1 MLFMP
6 GWIPVYASIRVN
18 MTATSPLPNVR
29 SIKPLTLDE
38 LEAPPLS
45 LGKMAWL
52 KFRRHKMALVGVGIL
67 VLMILYCTIGS
78 FVFSEKYANYND
90 TGIALQSPS
99 RMHPFGTDVIGRDI
113 LARTIYGGQ
122 ISLLIGLTAV
132 MLETSMGIL
141 IGAASGYFGGLVDA
155 LLMRFTEAIL
165 IIPQIF
171 LLLVMAK
178 FFAGNI
184 PDINIFGREL
194 SGSVVV
200 IIAIIGLTS
209 WPYLA
214 RIVRAEFLTLKES
227 EFVLAAR
234 ATGTS
239 TFDIIFRHIL
249 PNSIAPI
256 VVSATLGVANAIT
269 LEAYISFLGLG
280 VRPPTATWGNMLEG
294 AYNYI
299 ENAYWLWLFP
309 GLLILLIVLS
319 INFVGDGLRDA
330 LDPRSRMV

>member
-1 MLFMP
+1 VDDTDAPKPNKTL
-6 GWIPVYASIRVN
+6 
-18 MTATSPLPNVR
+18 SPIAP
-29 SIKPLTLDE
+29 PPDE
-38 LEAPPLS
+38 LETPVLTLS
-45 LGKMAWL
+45 QLAWRR
-52 KFRRHKMALVGVGIL
+52 FRRHKMAVAGVVIL
-67 VLMILYCTIGS
+67 VLSITYCIGGA
-78 FVFSEKYANYND
+78 FVFSEKYANHVD
-90 TGIALQSPS
+90 TSIILQPPS
-99 RMHPFGTDVIGRDI
+99 AEHPFGTDTIGRDI

-132 MLETSMGIL
+132 LVELTVGVL
-141 IGAASGYFGGLVDA
+141 IGALTGYFGGWLDSI
-155 LLMRFTEAIL
+155 LMRLTEAVL

-171 LLLVMAK
+171 LLLVMSK
-178 FFAGNI
+178 FFSGTVPNI
-184 PDINIFGREL
+184 ELFGREF

-200 IIAIIGLTS
+200 IVMIIGLTS

-214 RIVRAEFLTLKES
+214 RIVRAQFLSIKEND
-227 EFVLAAR
+227 FVLAAR
-234 ATGTS
+234 ATGAS

-256 VVSATLGVANAIT
+256 VVAATLGVANAIT

-280 VRPPTATWGNMLEG
+280 VRAPTATWGNMLEG

-299 ENAYWLWLFP
+299 DQGVYWLWLFP

-330 LDPRSRMV
+330 LDPRSRAI